1 MTPIEIVVGFFAALG
16 ILCWLKDAFGFSPR
30 GGGGGGGIGMGGGR

>member
-1 MTPIEIVVGFFAALG
+1 MTPIEKFVGFFAVLG

-30 GGGGGGGIGMGGGR
+30 GDGGGGIGMGGGQ